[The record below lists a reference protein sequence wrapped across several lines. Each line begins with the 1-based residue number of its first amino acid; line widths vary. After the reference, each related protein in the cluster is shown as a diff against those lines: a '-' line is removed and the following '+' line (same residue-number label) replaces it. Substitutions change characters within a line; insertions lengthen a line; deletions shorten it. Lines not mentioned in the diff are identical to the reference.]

1 MYFAY
6 FKNNDHRDQFLAL
19 KQKAGQ
25 GKDCEY
31 DSALYVLAALE
42 KHVEEYVS
50 KGGGIKFPQLFEDA
64 EVWSSSERALLR
76 LAGVLFGFGAGVS
89 VTVEDVF
96 WHLDEE
102 NCRVALQALEIR
114 YLMR

>member
-1 MYFAY
+1 MYY
-6 FKNNDHRDQFLAL
+6 KSNEHKELFLSL
-19 KQKAGQ
+19 KEKAGQ

-76 LAGVLFGFGAGVS
+76 LAGVLFGAGVVS

>member
-1 MYFAY
+1 MYF
-6 FKNNDHRDQFLAL
+6 KDDKHKELFLAL
-19 KQKAGQ
+19 KEKAGQ
-25 GKDCEY
+25 GDDCEY
-31 DSALYVLAALE
+31 TAALYVLAALG
-42 KHVEEYVS
+42 KPVEEYVGE
-50 KGGGIKFPQLFEDA
+50 GGGIRFADLFANA

-102 NCRVALQALEIR
+102 NCRVALQALECGGIGDR
-114 YLMR
+114 